1 MASRTKSS
9 PVPSAG
15 KRPSDSSRRSA
26 SRGGRRRTILV
37 ALCLAT
43 ATFIAFLPALDNA
56 FLNWDDDELILR
68 NPHIRGLGAGNLKW
82 MFTTFYF
89 GPYMPVTWVSYALDY
104 SLWETDPF
112 GYHLTNL
119 LLHAANAA
127 LFYLLAVMLLRSAMP
142 APSDSSRTRLR
153 LSAAFAALLFAVH
166 PLRVESVAWA
176 TERRDVLSGLFFL
189 LTLLAYLAA
198 QESAPRAGRRR
209 LWLATSLGVYALA
222 LLSKGI
228 TMTLPVVL
236 VILDVTPLRRLR
248 GGPAGWFRKG
258 TGAVWAE
265 KAPYLVLAVAAAAL
279 ALIGQRRE
287 AALAAVAQFGATERL
302 ALAAHSAAF
311 YLFKTIVPRALLPLY
326 ELPRPLDSFAARFL
340 IAAGFCV
347 VLTAVLLALS
357 RRWIAGLAAWAAYLV
372 LLAPVSGLAQAGPQ
386 IAADRYTYLPGMVL
400 ALAGGALLL
409 YALHL
414 GQSAR
419 IGRRALGVGVAA
431 GVAIAVTLGVVTWR
445 QTYVWRNSVT
455 LWSHVIEH
463 EPRSFFGHVNLGRA
477 FADADDLAAAV
488 EEFRTAMRIAPD
500 HPMPHYNLAN
510 AYRRAGKLDRAVTA
524 YKEAIR
530 LDPDDAK
537 IHYNL
542 AVTYLAANRFEPAI
556 DALKKTVTLTPRDA
570 AAHYN
575 LGMALRATGQHDLAE
590 KHLGRARDLGFTPGN
605 RR

>member
-9 PVPSAG
+9 PVSSAE
-15 KRPSDSSRRSA
+15 KRRSD
-26 SRGGRRRTILV
+26 RPRRTVLT

-43 ATFIAFLPALDNA
+43 ATFVAFLPALDNA

-104 SLWETDPF
+104 CLWETDPF

-119 LLHAANAA
+119 LLHAADAS
-127 LFYLLAVMLLRSAMP
+127 LFYLLAMRILTLAMP
-142 APSDSSRTRLR
+142 ALSDRSRTGLH
-153 LSAAFAALLFAVH
+153 LSAAFAALFFAVH

-198 QESAPRAGRRR
+198 QESSPRPGRRR
-209 LWLATSLGVYALA
+209 RWLAASLGLYALA

-228 TMTLPVVL
+228 TMTLPLVL
-236 VILDVTPLRRLR
+236 VILDIIPLRRLG
-248 GGPAGWFRKG
+248 GGPAAWFRRG
-258 TGAVWAE
+258 TGAVWLE
-265 KAPYLVLAVAAAAL
+265 KAPYFALALIAAVL

-287 AALAAVAQFGATERL
+287 ASLAAVTQIGTTERL

-311 YLFKTIVPRALLPLY
+311 YLFKTVVPRALLPLY
-326 ELPRPLDSFAARFL
+326 ELPRPLDPFAARFL
-340 IAAGFCV
+340 IAAGFCI
-347 VLTAVLLALS
+347 VLTVVLLALC

-372 LLAPVSGLAQAGPQ
+372 LLAPVSGLVHAGPQ

-400 ALAGGALLL
+400 ALAGGALFLR
-409 YALHL
+409 ALHL
-414 GQSAR
+414 GQTAR
-419 IGRRALGVGVAA
+419 LRRRAYAVGVAA
-431 GVAIAVTLGVVTWR
+431 ALVIAVTLGILTSR
-445 QTYVWRNSVT
+445 QTRVWHDSVALWTYV
-455 LWSHVIEH
+455 LEH
-463 EPRSFFGHVNLGRA
+463 EPRSVFGHVNLGRA
-477 FADADDLAAAV
+477 YADAGDLDSGVAEFQAAV
-488 EEFRTAMRIAPD
+488 RIVPD
-500 HPMPHYNLAN
+500 DPMPHYDLAN
-510 AYRRAGKLDRAVTA
+510 AYRRAGEVDRAVAA

-530 LDPDDAK
+530 LGPNDAK

-542 AVTYLAANRFEPAI
+542 ALTYLAASRLEPAI
-556 DALKKTVTLTPRDA
+556 DALERTVTLTPRDA

-575 LGMALRATGQHDLAE
+575 LGTALRATGQHDRAE
-590 KHLGRARDLGFTPGN
+590 EHLGRARDLGFTPGSS
-605 RR
+605 R

>member
-1 MASRTKSS
+1 M
-9 PVPSAG
+9 
-15 KRPSDSSRRSA
+15 SSRRKPSSA
-26 SRGGRRRTILV
+26 RAPEKDASGRPRRTALV

-43 ATFIAFLPALDNA
+43 ATFIAFLPALGNG

-104 SLWETDPF
+104 SLWGTDPF

-127 LFYLLAVMLLRSAMP
+127 LFYLLATMLLHSAMP
-142 APSDSSRTRLR
+142 APSDGSRTRRR

-166 PLRVESVAWA
+166 PQRVESVAWA

-198 QESAPRAGRRR
+198 QESPARAGRRR
-209 LWLATSLGVYALA
+209 RLLAASLGLYVLA

-236 VILDVTPLRRLR
+236 VILDIYPLRRLQ

-265 KAPYLVLAVAAAAL
+265 KAPYLALAAAAGAL
-279 ALIGQRRE
+279 ALMGQRRE
-287 AALAAVAQFGATERL
+287 AALATLQHFGATERL

-311 YLFKTIVPRALLPLY
+311 YLSKTIVPRALLPLY
-326 ELPRPLDSFAARFL
+326 EMPRPLDPFAARFL

-372 LLAPVSGLAQAGPQ
+372 LLAPVSGLAHAGPQ

-409 YALHL
+409 YTLCL
-414 GQSAR
+414 GQSGR
-419 IGRRALGVGVAA
+419 IGRRALGVGVAVA
-431 GVAIAVTLGVVTWR
+431 VAIAVTLGVVTWR
-445 QTYVWRNSVT
+445 QTRVWHDSVT
-455 LWSHVIEH
+455 LWTYVVRH
-463 EPRSFFGHVNLGRA
+463 EPQSVFGHVNLGRA
-477 FADADDLAAAV
+477 FADADDLPGAV
-488 EEFRTAMRIAPD
+488 GEFKTAMRIAPD
-500 HPMPHYNLAN
+500 HPMPHYDLAN
-510 AYRRAGKLDRAVTA
+510 AYRRAGKLDRAVAA
-524 YKEAIR
+524 YNDAIR
-530 LDPDDAK
+530 LDPNDAK

-542 AVTYLAANRFEPAI
+542 ALTYLAENRFEPAI

-570 AAHYN
+570 IAHYN
-575 LGMALRATGQHDLAE
+575 LGMALRATGQRDLAE
-590 KHLGRARDLGFTPGN
+590 KHLGRARGLGFTPGN
-605 RR
+605 RP